1 VKGHPLRR
9 TVRTSQSALALVAA
23 TALLVTGCGREEATG
38 GGEGGGAAADPGITD
53 TTVTVGQSVALSGAT
68 AGAGSCNLAGWQAYL
83 GRVNAEGGVE
93 MGDGKTRT
101 VEIKSYD
108 DGYDPARA
116 VSNLRQMQAENVF
129 ANVGSLGTP
138 TNLAAMPVANQTE
151 FPQVFVASG
160 STAFNADQEANPWTI
175 GWQPTY
181 VDEGRSFGEFLVE
194 AGRPLTV
201 AVLAQNDALGED
213 FTNGLEE
220 AIEGSDVSVVARA
233 TYEPTDP
240 TVDSQIANLAQ
251 SKADVLFNAVSV
263 EKLAASALSRAQ
275 QVGWLPQVY
284 LASVASS
291 RDNVINPGGG
301 DAYPAIYSAG
311 FIKRANDPQFAGD
324 EDAQQFTADIEEH
337 ASGTAASIINNCFWG
352 YASAATFVEAL
363 ELMEEP
369 TRQGLMDAIR
379 KVQADDIPLLLD
391 GLTVDA
397 TDPTQAPLSELA
409 IQRYADGSYSTA
421 DALQQ

>member
-1 VKGHPLRR
+1 MRR
-9 TVRTSQSALALVAA
+9 TVRTSQSAFALVAA
-23 TALLVTGCGREEATG
+23 TALLVSGCGREEATG

-53 TTVTVGQSVALSGAT
+53 TAITVGQSVALSGAT

-93 MGDGKTRT
+93 MADGQTRT

-181 VDEGRSFGEFLVE
+181 VDEGRSFGEFLVA

-201 AVLAQNDALGED
+201 AILAQNDALGED
-213 FTNGLEE
+213 FTNGLEQ

-251 SKADVLFNAVSV
+251 SKADILFNAVSV

-291 RDNVINPGGG
+291 ADNVINPGGG
-301 DAYPAIYSAG
+301 AAYPALYSAG
-311 FIKRANDPQFAGD
+311 FIKRANDPQFADD
-324 EDAQQFTADIEEH
+324 EDAQQFNADIEEY
-337 ASGTAASIINNCFWG
+337 ASGTAANIINNCFWG

-363 ELMEEP
+363 KLMEEP
-369 TRQGLMDAIR
+369 TRQGLMDAIHQV
-379 KVQADDIPLLLD
+379 KADDIPLLLD

-397 TDPTQAPLSELA
+397 TDPTQAPLSELS
-409 IQRYADGSYSTA
+409 IQQYADGRYTTA
-421 DALQQ
+421 DALQ

>member
-1 VKGHPLRR
+1 LRR
-9 TVRTSQSALALVAA
+9 TVRTSQSAFALVAA
-23 TALLVTGCGREEATG
+23 TALLVSGCGREEATG

-53 TTVTVGQSVALSGAT
+53 TAITVGQSVALSGAT

-83 GRVNAEGGVE
+83 GRVNAEGGVK
-93 MGDGKTRT
+93 MADGQTRT

-181 VDEGRSFGEFLVE
+181 VDEGRSFGEFLVA

-201 AVLAQNDALGED
+201 AILAQNDALGED
-213 FTNGLEE
+213 FTNGLEQ

-251 SKADVLFNAVSV
+251 SKADILFNAVSV

-291 RDNVINPGGG
+291 ADNVINPGGG
-301 DAYPAIYSAG
+301 AAYPALYSAG
-311 FIKRANDPQFAGD
+311 FIKRANDPQFADD
-324 EDAQQFTADIEEH
+324 EDAQQFNADIEEY
-337 ASGTAASIINNCFWG
+337 ASGTAANIINNCFWG

-363 ELMEEP
+363 KLMEEP
-369 TRQGLMDAIR
+369 TRQGLMDAIHQV
-379 KVQADDIPLLLD
+379 KADDIPLLLD

-397 TDPTQAPLSELA
+397 TDPTQAPLSELS
-409 IQRYADGSYSTA
+409 IQQYADGRYTTA
-421 DALQQ
+421 DALQ